1 MQRIKMSIKH
11 EMKEERVTVIQEPF
25 RKKIEKML
33 ACFTAYVLLD
43 FLVTVKAAPQEC
55 IIRTGLS

>member
-11 EMKEERVTVIQEPF
+11 EIKEERVTVIQEVF
-25 RKKIEKML
+25 RKNRKML

-43 FLVTVKAAPQEC
+43 FLVTVNVAPHES
-55 IIRTGLS
+55 IIRTGLP